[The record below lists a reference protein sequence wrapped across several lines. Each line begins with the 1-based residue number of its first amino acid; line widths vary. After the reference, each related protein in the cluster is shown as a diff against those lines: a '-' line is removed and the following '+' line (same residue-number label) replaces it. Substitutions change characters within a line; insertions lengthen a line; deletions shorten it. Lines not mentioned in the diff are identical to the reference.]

1 MSIRERSTAS
11 ADCSVCHFTIT
22 TSATWTVQCSR
33 SCVSSARCCF
43 KTTSLDSAVFT
54 ELRQLSTL
62 LLQDNKLTSVSAN
75 VFQPLVSLTYID
87 LSGNRLKADSLR
99 PAFLRRS
106 SRLRHVYLDDNQ
118 LNTLDSC
125 LMTTSTR
132 TVPRRRK
139 TLITICDLK
148 P

>member
-1 MSIRERSTAS
+1 
-11 ADCSVCHFTIT
+11 
-22 TSATWTVQCSR
+22 VQALSLDGNQLTYVYTR
-33 SCVSSARCCF
+33 AFNGIGRLLSLSLHNNNISY
-43 KTTSLDSAVFT
+43 LDSAVFT

-62 LLQDNKLTSVSAN
+62 LLQDNKLTSVSAS

-87 LSGNRLKADSLR
+87 LSSNRLKADSLR